1 MCDVLSKKMHRK
13 KPKNS
18 GTEME
23 EGGRGNKKR
32 PEIQTK
38 QRKNERG
45 ESAYVME
52 CCYRVEQNQDK

>member
-1 MCDVLSKKMHRK
+1 MCDVLSRKMHRK

-18 GTEME
+18 GTEMG
-23 EGGRGNKKR
+23 EGGEATKK
-32 PEIQTK
+32 PEIQTN